1 MKGGFGMADAAMD
14 LFERMAI
21 ERQKTI
27 NAILQFLNQMIRE
40 NNISFKDKEVTDSLK
55 ELSEHV
61 KKGGS
66 VRSDMVDSADVA
78 MFESLLKKYRVT
90 YSAVKVSDPKD
101 AGESVVYLTRD
112 TDKQRMELVRR
123 QYFYELG
130 VGINEISLKEL
141 ADYEEGKEVGV
152 VTELLPEE
160 VELFRYYASDYGF
173 GYAVTK
179 NEDGYD
185 IYFPHDMERVVKA
198 ALRKAAYDLSVP
210 EYSEAVSRR
219 IQSREEFDRQVRPGK
234 KETFVIADADNPNNF
249 ITVTDEGFAMHH
261 VKAESV
267 TQDNGDVTV
276 RYSVRDR
283 DYSASERDKLMGFVE
298 QLKTP
303 VILRDPKEFGLIA
316 GLSRDGSVILPK
328 ADKIRD
334 IYDSLKQELRGL
346 AGTEEDYCF
355 TKSYKEILSRKEADP
370 EREEIEETERWAL
383 GSEDFYPDELND
395 RLMVIIEEVD
405 EKNFGR
411 RSVDRMFLEEVMEKR
426 ISENMRTDNFRRDAV
441 PEMES
446 GLSR

>member
-1 MKGGFGMADAAMD
+1 MADAAMD
-14 LFERMAI
+14 LFERIAI

-27 NAILQFLNQMIRE
+27 NAILQFLNQLIRE
-40 NNISFKDKEVTDSLK
+40 NSISFNDKEVTDSLE

-66 VRSDMVDSADVA
+66 VRTDMVDAEDVA
-78 MFESLLKKYRVT
+78 VFESLLKKYRVT
-90 YSAVKVSDPKD
+90 YSAVKVSNSKD
-101 AGESVVYLTRD
+101 EGECVVYLTKD
-112 TDKQRMELVRR
+112 TDKQRMDLVRK

-141 ADYEEGKEVGV
+141 ADYEDGKEVGV

-160 VELFRYYASDYGF
+160 VELFRYYASDYSF

-185 IYFPHDMERVVKA
+185 IYFPHDMEKSVKA

-210 EYSEAVSRR
+210 EYSEAILNR
-219 IQSREEFDRQVRPGK
+219 IQSREDFDRQIRPGR
-234 KETFVIADADNPNNF
+234 KETFVIADADDPNNF
-249 ITVTDEGFAMHH
+249 ITVTDGGFAIHH
-261 VKAESV
+261 IKAESV
-267 TQDNGDVTV
+267 TEDNGDVTV

-303 VILRDPKEFGLIA
+303 VILRDPGEFGLIA
-316 GLSRDGSVILPK
+316 GFGSDGSVILPK

-334 IYDSLKQELRGL
+334 IYDLLKQELRSRAETSG
-346 AGTEEDYCF
+346 DYCF
-355 TKSYKEILSRKEADP
+355 TKSYKEILSHEEADP

-395 RLMVIIEEVD
+395 RLVSIIEEVD

-411 RSVDRMFLEEVMEKR
+411 RAVDQTFLEEVMEKR
-426 ISENMRTDNFRRDAV
+426 ISENMKNDHFRRDTV
-441 PEMES
+441 PGMES